1 MKYSSG
7 GAFRRALEDRLRTI
21 NIQSGA
27 PLVRIRKMVTFDRFL
42 ARLLRYQPDQWV
54 VKGGLALQ
62 LRLGDRARTT
72 KDMDMLVIPQPQG
85 VYPALRSA
93 GALDLGD
100 WFSFEI
106 AQPAGQA
113 RIDFG
118 GVRYPIRSILDGR
131 RFENFHLDV
140 GIGDP
145 LIGLVE
151 YLTTPAYLVFAD
163 LEPTRVPCYPVTQ
176 QIAEKLHAYTRPR
189 SSGEP
194 SRVKDLVDI
203 LLLAELGEINGKG
216 LLEAMQATFYSANT
230 HTLPL
235 NIPSPPQNWARP
247 FRKMSVEVGLR
258 ETDLVHAFSAIQLF

>member
-21 NIQSGA
+21 IIQSGA

-54 VKGGLALQ
+54 VKGGLGLQ

-72 KDMDMLVIPQPQG
+72 KDMDMLVVAQSQG

-93 GALDLGD
+93 AEQDLGD
-100 WFSFEI
+100 WFTFEI
-106 AQPAGQA
+106 TQPAGQV

-118 GVRYPIRSILDGR
+118 GTRYPIRTLLDGR

-140 GIGDP
+140 RIGDP
-145 LIGLVE
+145 HIGSVD
-151 YLTTPAYLVFAD
+151 YLTTPAYLAFAD

-235 NIPSPPQNWARP
+235 NIPSPPQDWDRP
-247 FRKMSVEVGLR
+247 FRKMSAEVSLR
-258 ETDLVHAFSAIQLF
+258 EINLD